1 MSKTPNSTSSD
12 LPLSSVPN
20 TESVSDNA
28 SMNQKDGEDPKKDRH
43 NTIDARMTLLRL
55 MSYMLRHKTL
65 LLTAIVFLILTGT
78 IEASFVKSIDSI
90 LKSGFLNGDDWFVRW
105 SGLLL
110 MAILAARAI
119 TGYIGNYTMAKTGR
133 LVIFSLRQDIFGKMI
148 CLPTPYFDRT
158 SSAQT
163 ISKLIYD
170 VEATSVAIT
179 DTLSIMFR
187 ESFKAIGLIAF
198 LFWSE
203 WRLTLIFLFVV
214 PLVVLVAGYTNKRFR
229 KTSKKIQGSMGGIG
243 DTVKEAVVG
252 QKVIKVYNGQAQEME
267 NFTRA
272 NEFNLQQNLKR
283 SKVSAGLVPMT
294 MLLVAPAIALILYIF
309 LNYLRTGPE
318 SVVQFSTYIM
328 ACLALM
334 SPLKRLA
341 KVNEKI
347 QVGVT
352 AADSVFQVID
362 EIPEVDTGSV
372 QLDNIRG
379 EVKFDNV
386 TFKYREDDEQPV
398 LNDINLHIQ
407 PGERVAM
414 VGPSGSGKST
424 ITSLILRF
432 YAPQQGCI
440 SIDGVDVNDIGLKGL
455 RSQVALVSQET
466 TLFDDTIGRNIMYG
480 MLDQYDEARLQAAI
494 KAAHVDE
501 FLDEMP
507 LGLDTMVGESGLRLS
522 GGQRQRVAIAR
533 AIYKNAPLL
542 ILDEAT
548 SALDNKS
555 ERFVQDALETLMK
568 GRTSLVIA
576 HRLSTIESADNIIV
590 LERGK
595 IVEQGAHKKLIKK
608 GGVYADLHRAQ
619 SGNSKKGFF
628 FWNR

>member
-1 MSKTPNSTSSD
+1 MSQNKDLSIAKPNKEVRQT
-12 LPLSSVPN
+12 
-20 TESVSDNA
+20 
-28 SMNQKDGEDPKKDRH
+28 KG
-43 NTIDARMTLLRL
+43 TIAVREILLRL
-55 MSYMLRHKTL
+55 MSYLLRHRVL
-65 LLTAIVFLILTGT
+65 LIIAILFLIATGI
-78 IEASFVKSIDSI
+78 IEASFIKSIDTI
-90 LKSGFLNGDDWFVRW
+90 LKSGFLNGDEWYVRW
-105 SGLLL
+105 SGILL
-110 MAILAARAI
+110 MGVLTARAI

-133 LVIFSLRQDIFGKMI
+133 LVIYELRQDIFGNMI
-148 CLPTPYFDRT
+148 SLPSPYFDQH

-179 DTLSIMFR
+179 DTLAILFR
-187 ESFKAIGLIAF
+187 ESFKALGLIAF

-203 WRLTLIFLFVV
+203 WRLTLIFILVV
-214 PLVVLVAGYTNKRFR
+214 PLVVLVAAYTNKRFR
-229 KTSKKIQGSMGGIG
+229 KTSKQIQGSMGGIG

-252 QKVIKVYNGQAQEME
+252 HKVIKVYNGQEQEVE
-267 NFTRA
+267 NFTKA
-272 NEFNLQQNLKR
+272 NSFNLQQNLKR
-283 SKVSAGLVPMT
+283 AKVSAGLVPLT

-309 LNYLRTGPE
+309 LNFLRTGPE

-347 QVGVT
+347 QIGVA
-352 AADSVFQVID
+352 AADSVFKVID
-362 EIPEVDTGSV
+362 EKPEVDDGRTIISDTKGA
-372 QLDNIRG
+372 I
-379 EVKFDNV
+379 KFDKV
-386 TFKYREDDEQPV
+386 DFRYRDDDEAAV
-398 LNDINLHIQ
+398 LSDIDFDIK
-407 PGERVAM
+407 PGQRIAM
-414 VGPSGSGKST
+414 VGSSGSGKST

-432 YAPQQGCI
+432 YKPQRGTI
-440 SIDGVDVNDIGLKGL
+440 SIDGINVNDLCLKGL
-455 RSQVALVSQET
+455 RSQFALVSQET

-480 MLDQYDEARLQAAI
+480 MLDQYDEQRLQAAV

-507 LGLDTMVGESGLRLS
+507 LGLDTMVGEGGLRLS

-533 AIYKNAPLL
+533 AIYKNAPIL

-576 HRLSTIESADNIIV
+576 HRLSTIESADKILV

-595 IVEQGAHKKLIKK
+595 IVEQGSHKRLLKK

-619 SGNSKKGFF
+619 SNSAKKGFF

>member
-1 MSKTPNSTSSD
+1 MSQNKD
-12 LPLSSVPN
+12 LSIAKPN
-20 TESVSDNA
+20 TEVKQTKGNIA
-28 SMNQKDGEDPKKDRH
+28 VREIM
-43 NTIDARMTLLRL
+43 LRL
-55 MSYMLRHKTL
+55 MSYLLRHRVL
-65 LLTAIVFLILTGT
+65 LIIAILFLIATGI
-78 IEASFVKSIDSI
+78 IEASFIKSIDTI
-90 LKSGFLNGDDWFVRW
+90 LKSGFLNGDEWYVRW
-105 SGLLL
+105 SGILL
-110 MAILAARAI
+110 MGVLTARAI

-133 LVIFSLRQDIFGKMI
+133 LVIFELRQDIFGNMI
-148 CLPTPYFDRT
+148 SLPSPYFDQH

-179 DTLSIMFR
+179 DTLAILFR
-187 ESFKAIGLIAF
+187 ESFKALGLIAF

-203 WRLTLIFLFVV
+203 WRLTLIFILVV
-214 PLVVLVAGYTNKRFR
+214 PLVVLVAAYTNKRFR
-229 KTSKKIQGSMGGIG
+229 KTSKQIQGSMGGIG

-252 QKVIKVYNGQAQEME
+252 HKVIKVYNGQEQEVE
-267 NFTRA
+267 NFTKA
-272 NEFNLQQNLKR
+272 NSFNLQQNLKR
-283 SKVSAGLVPMT
+283 AKVSAGLVPLT

-309 LNYLRTGPE
+309 LNFLRTGPE

-347 QVGVT
+347 QIGVA
-352 AADSVFQVID
+352 AADSVFKVID
-362 EIPEVDTGSV
+362 EKPEVDDGRTIISNTKGA
-372 QLDNIRG
+372 I
-379 EVKFDNV
+379 KFDEV
-386 TFKYREDDEQPV
+386 DFRYRDDDEAAV
-398 LNDINLHIQ
+398 LSNINFDIK
-407 PGERVAM
+407 PGQRIAM
-414 VGPSGSGKST
+414 VGSSGSGKST

-432 YAPQQGCI
+432 YKPQRGTI
-440 SIDGVDVNDIGLKGL
+440 SIDGINVSDLCLKGL
-455 RSQVALVSQET
+455 RSQFALVSQET

-480 MLDQYDEARLQAAI
+480 MLDQYNEQRLQAAV

-507 LGLDTMVGESGLRLS
+507 LGLDTMVGEGGLRLS

-533 AIYKNAPLL
+533 AIYKNAPIL

-576 HRLSTIESADNIIV
+576 HRLSTIESADKILV

-595 IVEQGAHKKLIKK
+595 IVEQGSHKRLLKK

-619 SGNSKKGFF
+619 SNSAKKGFF

>member
-1 MSKTPNSTSSD
+1 M
-12 LPLSSVPN
+12 
-20 TESVSDNA
+20 A
-28 SMNQKDGEDPKKDRH
+28 
-43 NTIDARMTLLRL
+43 
-55 MSYMLRHKTL
+55 
-65 LLTAIVFLILTGT
+65 TGM
-78 IEASFVKSIDSI
+78 IEASFVKSIDTI

-110 MAILAARAI
+110 VGILLARAI
-119 TGYIGNYTMAKTGR
+119 TGYIGNYTMAKAGR
-133 LVIFSLRQDIFGKMI
+133 LVIFGLRQDIFGNMI
-148 CLPTPYFDRT
+148 SLPSPFFDKN

-170 VEATSVAIT
+170 VETTSVAIT
-179 DTLSIMFR
+179 DTLAILFR

-203 WRLTLIFLFVV
+203 WRLTLIFMLVV
-214 PLVVLVAGYTNKRFR
+214 PLVVLAAAYTNKRFR

-243 DTVKEAVVG
+243 DTVKEAVIG
-252 QKVIKVYNGQAQEME
+252 HKVIKVYNGQEQEIE
-267 NFTRA
+267 NFARA

-283 SKVSAGLVPMT
+283 AKVSAALVPIT
-294 MLLVAPAIALILYIF
+294 ILLVAPAIALILYIF

-362 EIPEVDTGSV
+362 EQAEVDDGDTLIDSIEG
-372 QLDNIRG
+372 NI
-379 EVKFDNV
+379 KFENV
-386 TFKYREDDEQPV
+386 EFKYRDDDEFAV
-398 LNDINLHIQ
+398 LSDINFEIK
-407 PGERVAM
+407 PGQRVAL
-414 VGPSGSGKST
+414 VGSSGSGKST

-432 YAPQQGCI
+432 YKPQQGVI
-440 SIDGVDVNDIGLKGL
+440 SIDGINVNELCLKGL
-455 RSQVALVSQET
+455 RSQFALVSQET

-480 MLDQYDEARLQAAI
+480 MLDEYDEDRLDAAI

-501 FLDEMP
+501 FLHEMP
-507 LGLDTMVGESGLRLS
+507 LGLDTMVGEGGLRLS

-533 AIYKNAPLL
+533 AIYKNAPIL

-555 ERFVQDALETLMK
+555 ERFVQDALETLMQ
-568 GRTSLVIA
+568 GRTSMVIA
-576 HRLSTIESADNIIV
+576 HRLSTVENADKILV

-595 IVEQGAHKKLIKK
+595 IVEQGSHKRLLKK
-608 GGVYADLHRAQ
+608 AGVYSELHKAQ
-619 SGNSKKGFF
+619 SKNAKKGFF
-628 FWNR
+628 FFGR

>member
-1 MSKTPNSTSSD
+1 MLASQNTSSAKRRKQG
-12 LPLSSVPN
+12 N
-20 TESVSDNA
+20 TRNPEEIEVRA
-28 SMNQKDGEDPKKDRH
+28 
-43 NTIDARMTLLRL
+43 TLLRL
-55 MSYMLRHKTL
+55 MFYLFRHKTL
-65 LLTAIVFLILTGT
+65 LFTAIFFLIATGM
-78 IEASFVKSIDSI
+78 IEASFIKSIDTI
-90 LKSGFLNGDDWFVRW
+90 LKSGFLNGEDWYVRW
-105 SGLLL
+105 SGMLL
-110 MAILAARAI
+110 MGILAARAI
-119 TGYIGNYTMAKTGR
+119 TGYLGNYTMSKTGR
-133 LVIFSLRQDIFGKMI
+133 LVIFELRQDIFGNMI
-148 CLPTPYFDRT
+148 SLPSPYFDAH

-170 VEATSVAIT
+170 VEATSTAIT
-179 DTLSIMFR
+179 DTLAIMFR
-187 ESFKAIGLIAF
+187 ESFKAIGLLAF

-203 WRLTLIFLFVV
+203 WRLTLIFILVI
-214 PLVVLVAGYTNKRFR
+214 PLVVLVAAYTNRRFR

-252 QKVIKVYNGQAQEME
+252 HKVIKVYNGQAQEVE
-267 NFTRA
+267 NFDRA
-272 NEFNLQQNLKR
+272 NKFNLQQNLKR
-283 SKVSAGLVPMT
+283 AKVSAGLVPLT
-294 MLLVAPAIALILYIF
+294 ILLVAPAIALILYIF

-328 ACLALM
+328 ACIALM

-347 QVGVT
+347 QIGVT
-352 AADSVFQVID
+352 AADSVFHVID
-362 EIPEVDTGSV
+362 EKPEADDGKTLITDTKGS
-372 QLDNIRG
+372 I
-379 EVKFDNV
+379 KFDKV
-386 TFKYREDDEQPV
+386 DFKYRDNDQSAV
-398 LNDINLHIQ
+398 LSDINFEIK

-414 VGPSGSGKST
+414 VGSSGSGKST

-432 YAPQQGCI
+432 YKPQKGSI
-440 SIDGVDVNDIGLKGL
+440 SIDNIDVNDLCLKGL
-455 RSQVALVSQET
+455 RSQFALVSQET

-480 MLDQYDEARLQAAI
+480 MLDAYDETRLQAAI

-507 LGLDTMVGESGLRLS
+507 LGLDTMVGEGGLRLS

-533 AIYKNAPLL
+533 AIYKNAPIL

-576 HRLSTIESADNIIV
+576 HRLSTIENADKILV

-595 IVEQGAHKKLIKK
+595 IVEQGSHKSLLKK
-608 GGVYADLHRAQ
+608 GGVYAELNRAQ
-619 SGNSKKGFF
+619 SNSDSPKKGFF
-628 FWNR
+628 FWSR

>member
-1 MSKTPNSTSSD
+1 MSEKIEA
-12 LPLSSVPN
+12 SVVERHKSAE
-20 TESVSDNA
+20 TR
-28 SMNQKDGEDPKKDRH
+28 KDQVPVRE
-43 NTIDARMTLLRL
+43 NLLRL
-55 MSYMLRHKTL
+55 LSYLLRHRTL
-65 LLTAIVFLILTGT
+65 LIIAIAFLMLTGG
-78 IEASFVKSIDSI
+78 IEAYFVKAIDTI
-90 LKSGFLNGDDWFVRW
+90 LKSGFLNGDAWYVRW
-105 SGLLL
+105 SGMLLVGV
-110 MAILAARAI
+110 LAARAVS
-119 TGYIGNYTMAKTGR
+119 GYIGNYTMSKTGR
-133 LVIFSLRQDIFGKMI
+133 LVIFELRQDIFGNMI
-148 CLPTPYFDRT
+148 SLPSPYFHEN

-170 VEATSVAIT
+170 VEATSAAIT
-179 DTLSIMFR
+179 DTLAIMFR

-203 WRLTLIFLFVV
+203 WRLTLIFILVI
-214 PLVVLVAGYTNKRFR
+214 PLVVLVAAYTNKRFR
-229 KTSKKIQGSMGGIG
+229 KTSKQIQGSMGGIG

-252 QKVIKVYNGQAQEME
+252 HKVIKVYNGQDQEIE

-272 NEFNLQQNLKR
+272 NNFNLKQNLKR
-283 SKVSAGLVPMT
+283 AKVSAALVPLVMI
-294 MLLVAPAIALILYIF
+294 LVAPAIALILYIF

-318 SVVQFSTYIM
+318 SVVQFSMYIT

-347 QVGVT
+347 QIGVT
-352 AADSVFQVID
+352 AAHSVFQVID
-362 EIPEVDTGSV
+362 EQSEVDDGDVRIDSVKGS
-372 QLDNIRG
+372 I
-379 EVKFDNV
+379 KFDKV
-386 TFKYREDDEQPV
+386 EFKYRDDDDVPV
-398 LNDINLHIQ
+398 LSDISFEIK

-414 VGPSGSGKST
+414 VGASGSGKST

-432 YAPQQGCI
+432 YKPQQGTI
-440 SIDGVDVNDIGLKGL
+440 SIDDINVNDLCLKGL
-455 RSQVALVSQET
+455 RSQFSLVSQET

-480 MLDQYDEARLQAAI
+480 MLDQYDETRLQAAI

-507 LGLDTMVGESGLRLS
+507 LGLDTMVGEAGLRLS

-533 AIYKNAPLL
+533 AIYKNAPIL

-568 GRTSLVIA
+568 GRTSMVIA
-576 HRLSTIESADNIIV
+576 HRLSTIENADKILV
-590 LERGK
+590 LERGE
-595 IVEQGAHKKLIKK
+595 IVEQGSHKKLLKK

-619 SGNSKKGFF
+619 SNSAKKGFF
-628 FWNR
+628 FWKN

>member
-1 MSKTPNSTSSD
+1 MPEEK
-12 LPLSSVPN
+12 
-20 TESVSDNA
+20 EVSITRQAKSEKRDV
-28 SMNQKDGEDPKKDRH
+28 DEVLIRE
-43 NTIDARMTLLRL
+43 TLLRL
-55 MSYMLRHKTL
+55 LSYLLRHRTL
-65 LLTAIVFLILTGT
+65 LIVAIVFLMLTGGV
-78 IEASFVKSIDSI
+78 EAYFVKAVDDI
-90 LKSGFLNGDDWFVRW
+90 LKNGFLNGDDWFIRW

-110 MAILAARAI
+110 VAVLGARALS
-119 TGYIGNYTMAKTGR
+119 GYIGNYAMAKTGR
-133 LVIFSLRQDIFGKMI
+133 SVIFELRQDIFGNMI
-148 CLPTPYFDRT
+148 SLPSPYFDKN
-158 SSAQT
+158 SSSQT

-170 VEATSVAIT
+170 VEATSVAVT
-179 DTLSIMFR
+179 DTLAIMFR
-187 ESFKAIGLIAF
+187 ESCKAIGLIAF

-203 WRLTLIFLFVV
+203 WRLTLIFILVI
-214 PLVVLVAGYTNKRFR
+214 PMVVLMAAYTNKRFR
-229 KTSKKIQGSMGGIG
+229 KTSKQIQSSMGGIG

-252 QKVIKVYNGQAQEME
+252 HKVIKVYNGQEQEIE
-267 NFTRA
+267 NFARA
-272 NEFNLQQNLKR
+272 NTFNFRQNLKR
-283 SKVSAGLVPMT
+283 AKVSSALVPLT
-294 MLLVAPAIALILYIF
+294 MMLVAPAVALILYIF

-318 SVVQFSTYIM
+318 SVVQFSMYIT

-347 QVGVT
+347 QVGAT
-352 AADSVFQVID
+352 AAHSVFQVID
-362 EIPEVDTGSV
+362 EKPEVDDGDTVIDSV
-372 QLDNIRG
+372 KGRI
-379 EVKFDNV
+379 KFDKV
-386 TFKYREDDEQPV
+386 EFKYRDSDDAPV
-398 LNDINLHIQ
+398 LSEIDFEIR

-414 VGPSGSGKST
+414 VGASGSGKST

-432 YAPQQGCI
+432 YKPQEG
-440 SIDGVDVNDIGLKGL
+440 SIWIDDINVNDLCLKGL
-455 RSQVALVSQET
+455 RSQFALVSQET

-480 MLDQYDEARLQAAI
+480 MLDQYDEERLQAAI

-507 LGLDTMVGESGLRLS
+507 LGLDTMVGEGGLRLS

-533 AIYKNAPLL
+533 AIYKNAPIL

-576 HRLSTIESADNIIV
+576 HRLSTIESADKILV

-595 IVEQGAHKKLIKK
+595 IVEQGSHRKLLKK

-619 SGNSKKGFF
+619 SNSSKKGFF

>member
-1 MSKTPNSTSSD
+1 MLESDDITSAKRRK
-12 LPLSSVPN
+12 LSSN
-20 TESVSDNA
+20 RKQDSVQVRA
-28 SMNQKDGEDPKKDRH
+28 
-43 NTIDARMTLLRL
+43 TLLRL
-55 MSYMLRHKTL
+55 MAYLFRHKTL
-65 LLTAIVFLILTGT
+65 LFTAILFLMATGM
-78 IEASFVKSIDSI
+78 IEASFIKSIDTI
-90 LKSGFLNGDDWFVRW
+90 LKSGFLNGDDWYVRW
-105 SGLLL
+105 SGMLL
-110 MAILAARAI
+110 MAILTARAI
-119 TGYIGNYTMAKTGR
+119 TGYLGNYIMSKTGR
-133 LVIFSLRQDIFGKMI
+133 LVIYELRQDIFGNMI
-148 CLPTPYFDRT
+148 ALPSPYFDAH

-170 VEATSVAIT
+170 VEATSTAIT
-179 DTLSIMFR
+179 DTLAILFR
-187 ESFKAIGLIAF
+187 ESVKALGLIAF

-203 WRLTLIFLFVV
+203 WRLTLIFMLVI
-214 PLVVLVAGYTNKRFR
+214 PLIVLLAAYTNRRFR
-229 KTSKKIQGSMGGIG
+229 KTSQKIQGSMGGIG

-252 QKVIKVYNGQAQEME
+252 HKVIKVYNGQAQEIE
-267 NFTRA
+267 NFSRA
-272 NEFNLQQNLKR
+272 NAFNLQQNLKR
-283 SKVSAGLVPMT
+283 AKVSAGLVPLT

-328 ACLALM
+328 GCVALM

-347 QVGVT
+347 QIGVT

-362 EIPEVDTGSV
+362 EKPEVDDGDRLLVKTKGG
-372 QLDNIRG
+372 I
-379 EVKFDNV
+379 KFDKV
-386 TFKYREDDEQPV
+386 EFKYRDNDD
-398 LNDINLHIQ
+398 LSILSDINFEIK

-414 VGPSGSGKST
+414 VGSSGSGKST

-432 YAPQQGCI
+432 YKPQKGLI
-440 SIDGVDVNDIGLKGL
+440 SIDGIDINDLCLKGL
-455 RSQVALVSQET
+455 RSQFALVSQET

-480 MLDQYDEARLQAAI
+480 MLDQYDEQRLQAAI
-494 KAAHVDE
+494 KAAHVNE

-507 LGLDTMVGESGLRLS
+507 LGLETMVGEGGLRLS

-533 AIYKNAPLL
+533 AIYKNAPIL

-576 HRLSTIESADNIIV
+576 HRLSTIENADKILV

-595 IVEQGAHKKLIKK
+595 IVEQGSHKRLLKK
-608 GGVYADLHRAQ
+608 GGVYAELYRAQ
-619 SGNSKKGFF
+619 SNSPRKGFF
-628 FWNR
+628 SWRR

>member
-1 MSKTPNSTSSD
+1 MSQNKD
-12 LPLSSVPN
+12 LSIAKPN
-20 TESVSDNA
+20 TEVKQTKGNIA
-28 SMNQKDGEDPKKDRH
+28 VREIM
-43 NTIDARMTLLRL
+43 LRL
-55 MSYMLRHKTL
+55 MSYLLRHRVL
-65 LLTAIVFLILTGT
+65 LIIAILFLIATGI
-78 IEASFVKSIDSI
+78 IEASFIKSIDTI
-90 LKSGFLNGDDWFVRW
+90 LKSGFLNGDEWYVRW
-105 SGLLL
+105 SGILL
-110 MAILAARAI
+110 MGVLTTRAI

-133 LVIFSLRQDIFGKMI
+133 LVIFELRQDIFGNMI
-148 CLPTPYFDRT
+148 SLPSPYFDQH

-179 DTLSIMFR
+179 DTLAILFR
-187 ESFKAIGLIAF
+187 ESFKALGLIAF

-203 WRLTLIFLFVV
+203 WRLTLIFILVV
-214 PLVVLVAGYTNKRFR
+214 PLVVLVAAYTNKRFR
-229 KTSKKIQGSMGGIG
+229 KTSKQIQGSMGGIG

-252 QKVIKVYNGQAQEME
+252 HKVIKVYNGQEQEVE
-267 NFTRA
+267 NFTKA
-272 NEFNLQQNLKR
+272 NSFNLQQNLKR
-283 SKVSAGLVPMT
+283 AKVSAGLVPLT

-309 LNYLRTGPE
+309 LNFLRTGPE

-347 QVGVT
+347 QIGVA
-352 AADSVFQVID
+352 AADSVFKVID
-362 EIPEVDTGSV
+362 EKPEVDDGRTIISNTKGA
-372 QLDNIRG
+372 I
-379 EVKFDNV
+379 KFDEV
-386 TFKYREDDEQPV
+386 DFRYRDDDEAAV
-398 LNDINLHIQ
+398 LSNINFDIK
-407 PGERVAM
+407 PGQRIAM
-414 VGPSGSGKST
+414 VGSSGSGKST

-432 YAPQQGCI
+432 YKPQRGTI
-440 SIDGVDVNDIGLKGL
+440 SIDGINVSDLCLKGL
-455 RSQVALVSQET
+455 RSQFALVSQET

-480 MLDQYDEARLQAAI
+480 MLDQYNEQRLQAAV

-507 LGLDTMVGESGLRLS
+507 LGLDTMVGEGGLRLS

-533 AIYKNAPLL
+533 AIYKNAPIL

-576 HRLSTIESADNIIV
+576 HRLSTIESADKILV

-595 IVEQGAHKKLIKK
+595 IVEQGSHKRLLKK

-619 SGNSKKGFF
+619 SNSAKKGFF

>member
-1 MSKTPNSTSSD
+1 MSEKIEA
-12 LPLSSVPN
+12 SVV
-20 TESVSDNA
+20 ERHKSAEVR
-28 SMNQKDGEDPKKDRH
+28 KDQVPVRE
-43 NTIDARMTLLRL
+43 NLLRL
-55 MSYMLRHKTL
+55 LSYLLRHRTL
-65 LLTAIVFLILTGT
+65 LIIAIAFLMLTGG
-78 IEASFVKSIDSI
+78 IEAYFVKAIDTI
-90 LKSGFLNGDDWFVRW
+90 LKSGFLNGDAWYVRW
-105 SGLLL
+105 SGMLLVGV
-110 MAILAARAI
+110 LAARAVS
-119 TGYIGNYTMAKTGR
+119 GYIGNYTMSKTGR
-133 LVIFSLRQDIFGKMI
+133 LVIFELRQDIFGNMI
-148 CLPTPYFDRT
+148 SLPSPYFHEN

-170 VEATSVAIT
+170 VEATSAAIT
-179 DTLSIMFR
+179 DTLAIMFR

-203 WRLTLIFLFVV
+203 WRLTLIFIFVI
-214 PLVVLVAGYTNKRFR
+214 PLVVLVAAYTNKRFR
-229 KTSKKIQGSMGGIG
+229 KTSKQIQGSMGGIG

-252 QKVIKVYNGQAQEME
+252 HKVIKVYNGQDQEIE

-272 NEFNLQQNLKR
+272 NNFNLKQNLKR
-283 SKVSAGLVPMT
+283 AKVSAALVPLVMI
-294 MLLVAPAIALILYIF
+294 LVAPAIALILYIF

-318 SVVQFSTYIM
+318 SVVQFSMYIT

-347 QVGVT
+347 QIGVT
-352 AADSVFQVID
+352 AAHSVFQVID
-362 EIPEVDTGSV
+362 EQSEVDDGDVRIDSVKGS
-372 QLDNIRG
+372 I
-379 EVKFDNV
+379 KFDKV
-386 TFKYREDDEQPV
+386 EFKYRDDDDVPV
-398 LNDINLHIQ
+398 LSDISFEIK

-414 VGPSGSGKST
+414 VGASGSGKST

-432 YAPQQGCI
+432 YKPQQGMI
-440 SIDGVDVNDIGLKGL
+440 SIDDINVNDLCLKGL
-455 RSQVALVSQET
+455 RSQFSLVSQET

-480 MLDQYDEARLQAAI
+480 MLDQYDETRLQAAI

-507 LGLDTMVGESGLRLS
+507 LGLDTMVGEAGLRLS

-533 AIYKNAPLL
+533 AIYKNAPIL

-568 GRTSLVIA
+568 GRTSMVIA
-576 HRLSTIESADNIIV
+576 HRLSTIENADKILV
-590 LERGK
+590 LERGE
-595 IVEQGAHKKLIKK
+595 IVEQGSHKKLLKK

-619 SGNSKKGFF
+619 SNSAKKGFF
-628 FWNR
+628 FWKN